1 LNALFR
7 RGKQR
12 AYARRRP
19 PRLPSRP
26 PASPP
31 LRGILLSV
39 LVTPYRFSSSG
50 KYQVREAEQF
60 CGRSSQRNRG
70 TVKNEATRI
79 FDGATRALAAAKT
92 CGQLSAAYDKKDK
105 NGLIGR
111 SVTKEYCLKA
121 ATAKKQ
127 YANAK
132 AENHKPLFDRLNLDG
147 RMSMN
152 SMAQV
157 LNKEEIQR
165 LAVEA
170 NGNLPR

>member
-1 LNALFR
+1 VYHAICEYLKRRSRRLSQFQSRAGQPVLNALFR
-7 RGKQR
+7 LGKQR

-70 TVKNEATRI
+70 TAKNEATRI

-92 CGQLSAAYDKKDK
+92 CGQLSAA
-105 NGLIGR
+105 
-111 SVTKEYCLKA
+111 
-121 ATAKKQ
+121 
-127 YANAK
+127 
-132 AENHKPLFDRLNLDG
+132 
-147 RMSMN
+147 
-152 SMAQV
+152 
-157 LNKEEIQR
+157 
-165 LAVEA
+165 
-170 NGNLPR
+170 

>member
-1 LNALFR
+1 MNALFR

-26 PASPP
+26 PASPL

-50 KYQVREAEQF
+50 KYQVSEAEQF

-70 TVKNEATRI
+70 TVKNEVTRI
-79 FDGATRALAAAKT
+79 FDGATRALTAAKT
-92 CGQLSAAYDKKDK
+92 RGQLSAAYDKKDK

-111 SVTKEYCLKA
+111 SVAKEYCLKA

-127 YANAK
+127 
-132 AENHKPLFDRLNLDG
+132 
-147 RMSMN
+147 
-152 SMAQV
+152 
-157 LNKEEIQR
+157 
-165 LAVEA
+165 
-170 NGNLPR
+170 